1 MFATVTV
8 AFIAVLMGTLLNNA
22 RLNDVKEVLRAEIQ
36 RNQSELLLKLSEIE
50 HRLERLETER
60 RVIG

>member
-60 RVIG
+60 RVIQ